1 MFSGIKG
8 GQKLMNAK
16 YPNLSKPIRI
26 GNVVAKHRIFSA
38 PTGLM
43 GYTPEGHLTTDNRAF
58 FEYKASGGCAVVS
71 MVLSTEPADHLI
83 ICSRHW
89 MISRYYHH

>member
-1 MFSGIKG
+1 
-8 GQKLMNAK
+8 MNSK

-71 MVLSTEPADHLI
+71 MGECIIHGASGSSHNLQPAL
-83 ICSRHW
+83 
-89 MISRYYHH
+89 MTLRYYHR